1 MSSVS
6 SPYPLTPPPPTPPP
20 PPFRRA
26 TLWEVREE
34 TNDISDYY
42 ELVIANLLPP
52 LWLSALEE

>member
-6 SPYPLTPPPPTPPP
+6 SLYPLSPPAFP
-20 PPFRRA
+20 RRA
-26 TLWEVREE
+26 AHWEVREE

-52 LWLSALEE
+52 RWLTALEE